1 VHGLLVAPLLLLT
14 LVVPPAPAGRVSDY
28 AHLLAADARARL
40 ESRLAERERA
50 TGVQMAI
57 AIFAGLEGESL
68 EDVSIRLAQQWRI
81 GRKGLDNGVIL
92 LVFVR
97 DRKTRL
103 EVGYGL
109 EAQIP
114 DSVAAQIIR
123 QTLGPRF
130 REQRYAEGLEA
141 AVDAVYARIA
151 PGAAASERLR
161 REAAEWRKRQTEA
174 EQSARFHTI
183 FFVVFG
189 AIVVLGLALGVMRQR
204 GGYAARGRGWGSSA
218 SGGAWGGG
226 GSSGGSSSGG
236 GFSGGGGDFGGGGA
250 SGDW

>member
-1 VHGLLVAPLLLLT
+1 MLGLLVAPLLLLT

-28 AHLLAADARARL
+28 ANLLAADARARL

-57 AIFAGLEGESL
+57 AIFSGLEGESL
-68 EDVSIRLAQQWRI
+68 EDFSIRLAQQWRI

-92 LVFVR
+92 LVFVN
-97 DRKTRL
+97 DRKMRM

-114 DSVAAQIIR
+114 DSIAAQIIR
-123 QTLGPRF
+123 QAVGPRF

-141 AVDAVYARIA
+141 AADAVYARIA
-151 PGAAASERLR
+151 PGAVSPPPPPAHQQKASNPFALLLFLLI
-161 REAAEWRKRQTEA
+161 AGVVGWLWFD
-174 EQSARFHTI
+174 AR
-183 FFVVFG
+183 
-189 AIVVLGLALGVMRQR
+189 RQR
-204 GGYAARGRGWGSSA
+204 GGYAARGHGWGSSG
-218 SGGAWGGG
+218 SGGTWFGG
-226 GSSGGSSSGG
+226 GSSGGGSSDG
-236 GFSGGGGDFGGGGA
+236 GFSGGGGGFGGGGA